1 MELAHF
7 AKEMLTNKWKRNK
20 MGINKWKIHKNGNQQ
35 VKLGRSRFHGFPIL
49 DMIDRKS
56 EDQISARTPRRPRP

>member
-1 MELAHF
+1 
-7 AKEMLTNKWKRNK
+7 

-35 VKLGRSRFHGFPIL
+35 EKLGRSRFHGFPIL